1 MVAWEPRPWRQ
12 IWQSRFG
19 GAGEASSRRR
29 KSMDRKLKRRGILMA
44 MILLMA
50 DVTCYVIGITSPMR
64 QKTSMLSVEEK
75 YRIEEF
81 KRIKAA
87 NSKPN
92 QTE

>member
-1 MVAWEPRPWRQ
+1 
-12 IWQSRFG
+12 
-19 GAGEASSRRR
+19 
-29 KSMDRKLKRRGILMA
+29 MDRKLKRRGILMA